1 MDKLLKREVIG
12 ITLSLQNKIEA
23 YSIVNNRALEEVCKF
38 NQMFV
43 KLESEINIVKQVNTL
58 FIKRVVDKD
67 RQCWKKLIFQ
77 EGKVWKL

>member
-1 MDKLLKREVIG
+1 MDKFLKREVIG

-23 YSIVNNRALEEVCKF
+23 YSIVNNRALEEICKF

-43 KLESEINIVKQVNTL
+43 KLESEINIVKHVNTL

-67 RQCWKKLIFQ
+67 RQYWKKLIFQ